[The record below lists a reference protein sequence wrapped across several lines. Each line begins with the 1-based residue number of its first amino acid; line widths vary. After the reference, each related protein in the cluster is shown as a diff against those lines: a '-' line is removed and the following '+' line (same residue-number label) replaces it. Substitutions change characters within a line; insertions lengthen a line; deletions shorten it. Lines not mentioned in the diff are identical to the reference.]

1 MTLAREAPLATAAA
15 TFPDPF
21 RGPGKVTSARRTPE
35 GNRLVG
41 GVPGSQHLT
50 GEAVDVVGAT
60 PEQLRAYYGP
70 NAKVSWHDDHHHV
83 YVPGAQFSYYG
94 KRGTYGLK
102 GR

>member
-1 MTLAREAPLATAAA
+1 MTLAREAPLATAVA

-70 NAKVSWHDDHHHV
+70 NAKVGWHDDHHHV
-83 YVPGAQFSYYG
+83 YVPGAQFPYYG